1 MFLVPCGRLS
11 QLYVSFWAQVNLEV
25 EVEVR
30 NLARRVILKDD
41 RTAWADVEAI
51 QLLLSTCFLYG
62 WDATSLTIGEVSC
75 DSAMLTKI

>member
-1 MFLVPCGRLS
+1 LVPCGRLS
-11 QLYVSFWAQVNLEV
+11 QLYVSFWEHINLEVEDEV

-41 RTAWADVEAI
+41 GTAWADVEAI

-62 WDATSLTIGEVSC
+62 WDATSLTVLARC
-75 DSAMLTKI
+75 HMDK